1 MGGTDVDPATLE
13 AIAAVS
19 AHAYEEAIVH
29 IEAEIKA
36 ADGNYEPLIN
46 TLTGQGPYAYTILPE
61 VKPDGSVKLPIL
73 TTREQIADAYAM
85 IRGASDLLEV
95 TGLTEIRGSWYLF
108 QDNISKGQPKGA
120 PQANDIR
127 TLGLFPSGRATGITG
142 ELVWFWPREMLGP
155 PDEPFVGA
163 EDPVVA
169 RRDVFARYTRYLEAL
184 RTHDVDGIVETLH
197 DGVASALRDYV
208 NDTGTLTQLEGKDA
222 HQTYYD
228 ALFDKYRVQSVQPLA
243 HVTDPWYVFAELR
256 MTVTP
261 KAGGDALRYHTAEYF
276 MPSKDGRFIARIGHG
291 TEPSHG

>member
-46 TLTGQGPYAYTILPE
+46 TLTGEGPYAYTILPE

-127 TLGLFPSGRATGITG
+127 TLGLFPSGRAPGITG

-155 PDEPFVGA
+155 P
-163 EDPVVA
+163 
-169 RRDVFARYTRYLEAL
+169 
-184 RTHDVDGIVETLH
+184 
-197 DGVASALRDYV
+197 
-208 NDTGTLTQLEGKDA
+208 
-222 HQTYYD
+222 
-228 ALFDKYRVQSVQPLA
+228 
-243 HVTDPWYVFAELR
+243 
-256 MTVTP
+256 
-261 KAGGDALRYHTAEYF
+261 
-276 MPSKDGRFIARIGHG
+276 
-291 TEPSHG
+291 